1 MGKNT
6 RSFKL
11 EQLKQAAAS
20 TGAVCLDGT
29 PAAYY
34 LEKGRVRWTCWTLLD
49 VEQGEIA

>member
-34 LEKGRVRWTCWTLLD
+34 QEKGRGRWTCWTLLD